1 MASRL
6 DSTRN
11 TLGIAERRTRT
22 RTLVTT
28 PMYVD
33 LGKVN
38 GGLVFSLS
46 EDGLALTAACGLIFG
61 TSKDEIALA
70 AAANI
75 VRGDGPLGMRIQMQ
89 DAGDW
94 IEATGQIAWRSE
106 SGKTVGVKFIALPDH
121 ARQRIEKWLAKE
133 SDQGQP
139 QPKGA
144 PRVERP
150 PANDAPARTPTLPLQ
165 DALNSNTVLE
175 KSVPETETEKARE
188 KIAAPISREESQEAS
203 AQNVKTPDGSAIH
216 PEERRIPRFKIPVP
230 ADMPAGSVAQEH
242 SQGPV
247 PSRPV
252 APSMRVAQAP
262 ARPIAPGALRPTS
275 PKKSEFKLKPKPV
288 FRAMTSGGGTKRLGR
303 LAATLILAGV
313 TAAAIGWAGA
323 APAVRNGLI
332 AFIAKNTKS
341 TNKPT
346 EVKKPVPEPESAD
359 VRALQ
364 SKNNETRSNGIER
377 IPADRPANR
386 RKTDQTLTRP
396 QVRTADRLAASPRVT
411 GAVRRDEG
419 PSPKNQPAKL
429 PERAVAAVRNPAV
442 ASAPSQAVENSRAQP
457 KETTVTAAT
466 SSSASVPSGTT
477 LPEVKESAPPLPK
490 QPVAPM
496 GPTWSVAVSTDP
508 YPSIRIPANA
518 SPQKASQGK
527 NLQIGR
533 AISRVEP
540 VYPEEA
546 KRQGIEGAVRLHVI
560 VGGDGAVQSVAL
572 TGGPALLAKAAASA
586 IREWRYA
593 QTLVGGQ
600 PVETEQDVVVT
611 FRLVSRSNS
620 EN

>member
-133 SDQGQP
+133 SAQGQP
-139 QPKGA
+139 QPEGA
-144 PRVERP
+144 SRLEQP

-175 KSVPETETEKARE
+175 KSVPETETEEARE
-188 KIAAPISREESQEAS
+188 KIAAPISREEPQEAS

-262 ARPIAPGALRPTS
+262 ATPIAPGAFRPTT
-275 PKKSEFKLKPKPV
+275 SE
-288 FRAMTSGGGTKRLGR
+288 GGTKRLGR
-303 LAATLILAGV
+303 LAATLILAAV

-323 APAVRNGLI
+323 APAVRNGVI
-332 AFIAKNTKS
+332 AFIVKNTEG

-346 EVKKPVPEPESAD
+346 ELKKPVSEPASAD

-364 SKNNETRSNGIER
+364 PGNNEKQSNGIEL

-386 RKTDQTLTRP
+386 RKTDPTL
-396 QVRTADRLAASPRVT
+396 
-411 GAVRRDEG
+411 
-419 PSPKNQPAKL
+419 
-429 PERAVAAVRNPAV
+429 
-442 ASAPSQAVENSRAQP
+442 
-457 KETTVTAAT
+457 
-466 SSSASVPSGTT
+466 
-477 LPEVKESAPPLPK
+477 
-490 QPVAPM
+490 
-496 GPTWSVAVSTDP
+496 
-508 YPSIRIPANA
+508 
-518 SPQKASQGK
+518 
-527 NLQIGR
+527 
-533 AISRVEP
+533 
-540 VYPEEA
+540 
-546 KRQGIEGAVRLHVI
+546 
-560 VGGDGAVQSVAL
+560 
-572 TGGPALLAKAAASA
+572 
-586 IREWRYA
+586 
-593 QTLVGGQ
+593 
-600 PVETEQDVVVT
+600 
-611 FRLVSRSNS
+611 
-620 EN
+620 

>member
-6 DSTRN
+6 DSTPSI
-11 TLGIAERRTRT
+11 LGSAERRTRT

-33 LGKVN
+33 LGNVN

-230 ADMPAGSVAQEH
+230 ADMAAGRVVQEH

-275 PKKSEFKLKPKPV
+275 PKKSEFKPKPKPV
-288 FRAMTSGGGTKRLGR
+288 FRPMTSEGGTKRLGR
-303 LAATLILAGV
+303 LAATLILAAV

-323 APAVRNGLI
+323 TPGVRNGVI
-332 AFIAKNTKS
+332 AFIVKNTEG

-346 EVKKPVPEPESAD
+346 ELKKPVSEPASAD

-364 SKNNETRSNGIER
+364 SGNNEKQSNGIEL
-377 IPADRPANR
+377 IPADRPPNR
-386 RKTDQTLTRP
+386 RKMDPTLTRP
-396 QVRTADRLAASPRVT
+396 QVRTAERLAASPRAT
-411 GAVRRDEG
+411 GAVRRDG
-419 PSPKNQPAKL
+419 SPSPKSPPAKL
-429 PERAVAAVRNPAV
+429 PERALAPVRNPAA
-442 ASAPSQAVENSRAQP
+442 ASAPSQAVESSRAQP
-457 KETTVTAAT
+457 KENSVTAAT
-466 SSSASVPSGTT
+466 SPSASVPSGTT

>member
-33 LGKVN
+33 LGNVN
-38 GGLVFSLS
+38 GGLVFNLS

-61 TSKDEIALA
+61 TSKDQIALT

-89 DAGDW
+89 DAVDW

-106 SGKTVGVKFIALPDH
+106 SGKTVGVKFTALPDD

-133 SDQGQP
+133 NAQGQP
-139 QPKGA
+139 QPEGA
-144 PRVERP
+144 PRLEQP
-150 PANDAPARTPTLPLQ
+150 PANDAPARTPTSPLQ

-175 KSVPETETEKARE
+175 KSVPEPVTEEARQ
-188 KIAAPISREESQEAS
+188 KIAGPISREEPQEVP
-203 AQNVKTPDGSAIH
+203 AQNVKVANSSAIH
-216 PEERRIPRFKIPVP
+216 PEKQGIPRLKIPVP
-230 ADMPAGSVAQEH
+230 ADVPAGRVVQEH
-242 SQGPV
+242 SLGPV

-262 ARPIAPGALRPTS
+262 ATPIAPGAVRPTS
-275 PKKSEFKLKPKPV
+275 PKKSEFKPKPRPV
-288 FRAMTSGGGTKRLGR
+288 FRAMTSGRGTKRPGR
-303 LAATLILAGV
+303 FAATLVLAGV

-323 APAVRNGLI
+323 APAVRNGVI
-332 AFIAKNTKS
+332 AFIAKNREG

-346 EVKKPVPEPESAD
+346 ELKKPVPEPDSAD

-386 RKTDQTLTRP
+386 RKTDPTLTRP
-396 QVRTADRLAASPRVT
+396 QVRTAERLAASPRVT
-411 GAVRRDEG
+411 GAARGAESS
-419 PSPKNQPAKL
+419 SPKSQPAKL
-429 PERAVAAVRNPAV
+429 PERAVATVRNPAA
-442 ASAPSQAVENSRAQP
+442 ASVPSQAVESSRAQP
-457 KETTVTAAT
+457 KENSVTAAT
-466 SSSASVPSGTT
+466 SPSANVPSRTT

-490 QPVAPM
+490 QPVAPV

-508 YPSIRIPANA
+508 YPSIRIPANV
-518 SPQKASQGK
+518 SSQKASQGK

-533 AISRVEP
+533 AISRTEP

-572 TGGPALLAKAAASA
+572 TSGPALLAKAAAGA